1 MDSCKLS
8 QAQAKKKKIRGESQ
22 KLDEITGSVRD
33 VSQMVSKS
41 GHSLPFLSAEAKMKL
56 SCQHLS
62 LSLAPTVSLGILSP

>member
-1 MDSCKLS
+1 MDRSKLS
-8 QAQAKKKKIRGESQ
+8 QMQARKIRGESP
-22 KLDEITGSVRD
+22 KLGEITGSVRD

-41 GHSLPFLSAEAKMKL
+41 GHSLPFLSAETKMKL